1 MYNIMKNLSMKRILC
16 SALLLLVAFI
26 GTQAQLLWKISGNGL
41 SKPSYIIGTY
51 HLAPASFA
59 DSIAGLKN
67 ALDTSEQVYGEIIM
81 SEMTAPENMAKLQSI
96 MMLPEGQTIDKMF
109 TAEEMARIN
118 AMMKDIIGIDMT
130 NPMVAQ
136 QFGKLSPQALTMQ
149 LTVLM
154 YLKKNPK
161 FNLNQTFDEHFQNKA
176 KEQGKP
182 VGALETIDFQINL
195 LYKGQSEE
203 RQKELLL
210 CLADNK
216 DMYEMQTENII
227 KAFFTQDLKAVN
239 DAMDEKL
246 NNSCDYTPQ
255 EKDELIYNRNTDWIK
270 KMPEIMKKKS
280 TFFAV
285 GAGHLPGERGMLEL
299 LRQAGYKVECVK

>member
-1 MYNIMKNLSMKRILC
+1 MNNLSMKRILF
-16 SALLLLVAFI
+16 SAFLLLVAFI

-59 DSIAGLKN
+59 DSIPGLKN
-67 ALDTSEQVYGEIIM
+67 ALNTSEQVYGEIIM

-118 AMMKDIIGIDMT
+118 AMMNDIIGIDMT

-255 EKDELIYNRNTDWIK
+255 EKDELIYNRNADWIK

>member
-1 MYNIMKNLSMKRILC
+1 MNNLSMKRILF
-16 SALLLLVAFI
+16 SAFLLLVAFI

-59 DSIAGLKN
+59 DSIPGLKN

-118 AMMKDIIGIDMT
+118 AMMNDIIGIDMT

-136 QFGKLSPQALTMQ
+136 QFGRLSPQALTMQ

-255 EKDELIYNRNTDWIK
+255 EKDELIYNRNADWIK

>member
-1 MYNIMKNLSMKRILC
+1 MYNIMKNLSMKRILF

-59 DSIAGLKN
+59 DSIPGLKN

-96 MMLPEGQTIDKMF
+96 MMLPESQTIDKMF